1 MGSLLRRLH
10 TLPAPPEGLL
20 SRFDPFLGQRSHI
33 AAAGGLDEGIRGF
46 LHETLSELQA
56 AYAELRF
63 ELPSRAIHGD
73 PHRKNLVRAGDGSIM
88 LLDLERFSL
97 GPPEWDLVIPVV
109 YRQVGWYTTVDYAA
123 FCEAYGW
130 DVTTWAGCATLA
142 RVRRLRMTTWL
153 VVNLG

>member
-1 MGSLLRRLH
+1 
-10 TLPAPPEGLL
+10 
-20 SRFDPFLGQRSHI
+20 
-33 AAAGGLDEGIRGF
+33 
-46 LHETLSELQA
+46 LQA

-153 VVNLG
+153 AARTGREPRLIPEVLHRVETLRDQAAHRHWVPGT